1 MKALK
6 SIILFPVFDYCVH
19 VEISSN
25 VEKAFLK
32 YDKTK
37 DMWDDDDKLSEGWT
51 INDPDNSTS
60 FIFLKPNVTE
70 GTIAH
75 ESWHAILNMLVRV
88 GADLDNEVVAYHLGY
103 LVDEIVKLKRSK

>member
-1 MKALK
+1 
-6 SIILFPVFDYCVH
+6 
-19 VEISSN
+19 
-25 VEKAFLK
+25 
-32 YDKTK
+32 
-37 DMWDDDDKLSEGWT
+37 
-51 INDPDNSTS
+51 
-60 FIFLKPNVTE
+60 LKPNVTE